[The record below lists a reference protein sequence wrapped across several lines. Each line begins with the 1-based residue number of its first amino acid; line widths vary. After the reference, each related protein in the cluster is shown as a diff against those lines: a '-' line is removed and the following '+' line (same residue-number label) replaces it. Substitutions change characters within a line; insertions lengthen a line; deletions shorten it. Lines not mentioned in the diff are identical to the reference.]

1 MNNNSKAFNFK
12 PEDDDFRPLSKESV
26 SQTQTS
32 SPFDKGSIET
42 DPKVYEFLDGLKLSK
57 YWQLFSDLTTILDL
71 DDESLSE
78 LQIPLGKYIT
88 TSKLPYHS

>member
-1 MNNNSKAFNFK
+1 MLIKRRLMANLVRGVQTGTLVLILILNKGFAENLKKMNNNSKAFNFK
-12 PEDDDFRPLSKESV
+12 PEDDDFRPLSKETV

-57 YWQLFSDLTTILDL
+57 Y
-71 DDESLSE
+71 
-78 LQIPLGKYIT
+78 
-88 TSKLPYHS
+88 